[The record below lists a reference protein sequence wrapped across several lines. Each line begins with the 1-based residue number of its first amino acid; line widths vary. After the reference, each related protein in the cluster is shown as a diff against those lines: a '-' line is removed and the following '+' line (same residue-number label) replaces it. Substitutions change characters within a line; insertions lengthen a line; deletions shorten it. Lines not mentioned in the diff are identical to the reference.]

1 MVTNSKD
8 EAPFKNSVSMLYK
21 QIYHRHFT
29 SFKNMENI
37 DFREKK
43 LLLKVVTNLKN
54 KAPFKISVSQL
65 YKQRY
70 CTHLTSKS

>member
-1 MVTNSKD
+1 
-8 EAPFKNSVSMLYK
+8 
-21 QIYHRHFT
+21 
-29 SFKNMENI
+29 MENI